1 MHIDDVTLMAGIKVV
16 HRVARNRE
24 RMQRT
29 TKSGTATHDINA
41 FTYIAIMVTV
51 EGKVGWQHLSISGN
65 QLRLGCTILKGYVVG
80 SSSYAL
86 L

>member
-1 MHIDDVTLMAGIKVV
+1 MAGIKVV
-16 HRVARNRE
+16 HEVARNRE

-51 EGKVGWQHLSISGN
+51 EGKVGW
-65 QLRLGCTILKGYVVG
+65 
-80 SSSYAL
+80 
-86 L
+86 